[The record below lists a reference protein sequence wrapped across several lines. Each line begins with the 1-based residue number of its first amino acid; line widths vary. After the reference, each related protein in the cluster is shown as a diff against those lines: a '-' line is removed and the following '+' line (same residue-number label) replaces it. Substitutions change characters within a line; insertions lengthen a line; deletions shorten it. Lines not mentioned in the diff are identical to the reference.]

1 MCVCVSSA
9 PALILGRQICGCAAG
24 GEWSSKATAADAPA
38 ILFIYFFHFCPPD
51 EADGVTVRSVAI
63 ALGEFPAAV
72 AVEQEGSLTRARN
85 HI

>member
-1 MCVCVSSA
+1 MCVKCARVNPWEA
-9 PALILGRQICGCAAG
+9 DLRLRGWWRVELQGHGGRCAR
-24 GEWSSKATAADAPA
+24 D
-38 ILFIYFFHFCPPD
+38 FIYLFFHFCPPD

-72 AVEQEGSLTRARN
+72 AAEQEGSLTRARN